1 MGRARTVRDNHTSS
15 LSTYERNAV
24 IARQMSSFETRCEA
38 ISRVTNRWRE
48 PEYSTRREAVDA
60 TLEAS
65 NRWTQEALNYALNRW
80 MQGVTTE
87 ALSRWLGEKVSS
99 GAAVVGVLH
108 GESDPLDGFRAL
120 LAIVAHGYDYVGHV
134 PDASPELMPAFV
146 GDLAEHIPELELE
159 FSSREGVL
167 GQSSALVA
175 QPKWESLESLRA
187 ECDDYDLPADRALIH
202 PERYA
207 VGVLDGQ
214 EGTEQRDRFAE
225 DLLLYEGGGHQRLA
239 ILWAPRDLE
248 PDPYLQAM
256 ARFRG
261 AFPGHPDTPGALEM
275 KKAFLEARDEPH
287 AYAAGLEFLVSR
299 GEPEPQSPGH
309 FRWVE
314 YDDLE
319 DVKKWLDGQTE
330 RVSAI
335 VARETL
341 HDQLLDSRPLRTPGD
356 LHVPP
361 LDDEEGTKI
370 ADFVRSLQ

>member
-1 MGRARTVRDNHTSS
+1 
-15 LSTYERNAV
+15 
-24 IARQMSSFETRCEA
+24 MSSFETRSEA
-38 ISRVTNRWRE
+38 ISRVASRWRD

-60 TLEAS
+60 TLEGP
-65 NRWTQEALNYALNRW
+65 NRWTKEALNYALNRW
-80 MQGVTTE
+80 MQRVTTE
-87 ALSRWLGEKVSS
+87 ALSRWLGQKPSC
-99 GAAVVGVLH
+99 GDAVVGVLH

-120 LAIVAHGYDYVGHV
+120 LAVVARGHDYLGHV
-134 PDASPELMPAFV
+134 PDTSPELMPAFV
-146 GDLAEHIPELELE
+146 RDLAGQISELEIE
-159 FSSREGVL
+159 FLSRDKVL
-167 GQSSALVA
+167 GQSSALLA
-175 QPKWESLESLRA
+175 QPKWERLESLRA
-187 ECDDYDLPADRALIH
+187 ACDDYDLPAHRILIH

-214 EGTEQRDRFAE
+214 EGTEQHDRFAE
-225 DLLLYEGGGHQRLA
+225 DLLLYEGGGHRRLA
-239 ILWAPRDLE
+239 ILWAPRNLE

-299 GEPEPQSPGH
+299 GDPEPQSPGH

-314 YDDLE
+314 YDDLD
-319 DVKKWLDGQTE
+319 DVRKWLDGHTE
-330 RVSAI
+330 RVSTV

-341 HDQLLDSRPLRTPGD
+341 HDQLPDSRPLRTPGD

-370 ADFVRSLQ
+370 AEFVRSLS